1 MLRIF
6 CVSAAL
12 LALAGCVAHPRP
24 YADDA
29 TVAAVS
35 YSDPGPKTLTLYTMV
50 NNRTGA
56 GGHSSL
62 MINASERV
70 IFDPAGS
77 FYSTVVPERN
87 DVLFG
92 VTPAV
97 ERAYRSSHA
106 RSTHHVVVQTIEVTP
121 EQAEI
126 AYQLAL
132 KDGPVPQA
140 YCAKATSGLLQQV
153 PGFENIRST
162 FYPAK
167 LEEQVAQLPGVKTE
181 RLYENDSADLQEG
194 LAKNNAKLEALA
206 LAASQKTAA
215 EAE

>member
-1 MLRIF
+1 MFR
-6 CVSAAL
+6 AAL
-12 LALAGCVAHPRP
+12 LSVTLLAVAGCVAHKRP

-35 YSDPGPKTLTLYTMV
+35 YRDEGPKTLTLYTMV

-77 FYSTVVPERN
+77 FYADVVPERN

-92 VTPAV
+92 ITPAV

-106 RSTHHVVVQTIEVTP
+106 RSTHHVVVQTIEVSP
-121 EQAEI
+121 MQAEI
-126 AYQLAL
+126 AFRLAL
-132 KDGPVPQA
+132 KAGPVSQA
-140 YCAKATSGLLQQV
+140 FCANATSSLLQQI
-153 PGFENIRST
+153 PGFEGIRTT
-162 FYPAK
+162 FYPTK
-167 LEEQVAQLPGVKTE
+167 LEQQFGQLPGVKTE
-181 RLYENDSADLQEG
+181 ELYENDSGDLQAG
-194 LAKNNAKLEALA
+194 LAKNNALLTAEAKAGTLVP
-206 LAASQKTAA
+206 AA
-215 EAE
+215 E